1 MFDKLIN
8 VISFWQF
15 DCQWSCFNDM
25 FPSFSSSLKIICIFI
40 KFKENRITR
49 NGMMDWVIKW
59 THCIYFLFLKISF
72 WFDNEKKCDNF
83 NWSFPLVFIVSFF
96 VVLTCISYTLFLIW
110 LFMHILGI
118 KESLVWLY
126 IIVYSVGNRF
136 RSRSWF
142 ILNP

>member
-25 FPSFSSSLKIICIFI
+25 FPCFSSSLKIICIFI
-40 KFKENRITR
+40 KFKENRINC

-72 WFDNEKKCDNF
+72 WFDNEKKMWQF
-83 NWSFPLVFIVSFF
+83 QLKFSASFYSELFA
-96 VVLTCISYTLFLIW
+96 VLTCISYTLFLIW
-110 LFMHILGI
+110 FFMHILGI

>member
-1 MFDKLIN
+1 MSYHFDNLIVN
-8 VISFWQF
+8 GVVSTT
-15 DCQWSCFNDM
+15 CFLL
-25 FPSFSSSLKIICIFI
+25 FSSSLKIICIFI
-40 KFKENRITR
+40 KFKENRINR

-59 THCIYFLFLKISF
+59 THCIYFLFFKISF